1 MTRIAYVINSLEGGG
16 AALPVPAVCKVL
28 SSLGATVEI
37 YALTRRNGR
46 ALATMQAAGLRV
58 HVRQGGE
65 KDHLAAAGWL
75 NQQLSIWGPDLIW
88 TSLTRATLLGQL
100 VGRWRRIPVVS
111 WQHNAFLKPANELL
125 LRASQRMTSMWI
137 ADSQSVAAL
146 TSARLGISPD
156 RLAVWPLFAVDEAA
170 PQARVWRPGET
181 LQLGSLGRLHPAKG
195 YDILIA
201 ALAQLHANGFEPPV
215 PFQIRIA
222 GEGDQ
227 RLRLE
232 TALEAAAIDTVQF
245 CGFAEN
251 PKAFLEDLH
260 LYLQPSRRE
269 GLCIAMHEAMQAGL
283 PVLVA
288 AVGEMPYSVV
298 DGVCGRVVPP
308 DDATALAKALMELLS
323 KPERLAVIGAAA
335 RKQVTAR
342 FGLAAFEDAGTEIMA
357 RLRSQ

>member
-1 MTRIAYVINSLEGGG
+1 MRIAYVINSLEGGG
-16 AALPVPAVCKVL
+16 AALPVPAVCRVL
-28 SSLGATVEI
+28 ASLGATVEI

-46 ALATMQAAGLRV
+46 ALAAMQAAGLRV
-58 HVRQGGE
+58 HVREGGE

-75 NQQLSIWGPDLIW
+75 NSQLSIRCPDLIW
-88 TSLTRATLLGQL
+88 TSLTRATLLGQM
-100 VGRWRRIPVVS
+100 VGGWGRIPVVS

-125 LRASQRMTSMWI
+125 LRASQRLTSMWI

-146 TSARLGISPD
+146 TSTRLGISPD
-156 RLAVWPLFAVDEAA
+156 RLAVWPLFAVDEVA

-201 ALAQLHANGFEPPV
+201 ALAQLRANGFQPPV
-215 PFQIRIA
+215 PFQVWIA

-232 TALEAAAIDTVQF
+232 TALQAAEINTVQL

-251 PKAFLEDLH
+251 PKSFLADLH

-283 PVLVA
+283 PVLVS

-298 DGVCGRVVPP
+298 DGISGRVVPP
-308 DDATALAKALMELLS
+308 DDPIALAEALMGLLS
-323 KPERLAVIGAAA
+323 KPEQLVAIGAAA

-342 FGLAAFEDAGTEIMA
+342 FGRAAFEEAGAQIVA
-357 RLRSQ
+357 RLRSD